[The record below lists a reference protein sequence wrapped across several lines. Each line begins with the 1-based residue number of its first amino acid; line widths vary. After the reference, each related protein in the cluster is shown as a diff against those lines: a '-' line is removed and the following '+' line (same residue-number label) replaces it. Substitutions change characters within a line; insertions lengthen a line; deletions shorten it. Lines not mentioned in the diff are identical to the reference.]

1 VSRLERVEI
10 DLGAATARRFGS
22 DREVA
27 VRKPPG
33 MESERPAG
41 GRGTSRFS
49 TAIELVQERLG
60 WPDAR
65 LPHRLD
71 RIACG
76 WLLVCRDAATVAL
89 RNESV
94 RAGDWT
100 KGYVARVA
108 APPEGLASLV
118 GEHRRYLRREGRI
131 ARVVRSGGD
140 PSRLAILAA
149 EPAPDRPGE
158 CHVAIRLD
166 TGRYHQIRAMLADL
180 GAPLVGDD
188 LYGGPGG
195 EFHLEHAVLA
205 FPPLPGE
212 GQGDGRVRLF
222 EEDGPFRE
230 RIAPAVSDALRRLA
244 TD

>member
-1 VSRLERVEI
+1 MNL
-10 DLGAATARRFGS
+10 DLGAASAVGL
-22 DREVA
+22 DGGREVA

-33 MESERPAG
+33 MDSERPAG
-41 GRGTSRFS
+41 DRAASRFP
-49 TAIELVQERLG
+49 TALELVRERLG

-76 WLLVCRDAATVAL
+76 WLLVCRDAATVAE

-94 RAGDWT
+94 RAGDWV

-108 APPEGLASLV
+108 TPAGGPQSLV
-118 GEHRRYLRREGRI
+118 GEHRRYLKREGRI

-140 PSRLAILAA
+140 PSRLAVLAA
-149 EPAPDRPGE
+149 EAAPGRPGE

-180 GAPLVGDD
+180 GAPLVGDG
-188 LYGGPGG
+188 LYRGPEGS
-195 EFHLEHAVLA
+195 FHLEHAVLT
-205 FPPLPGE
+205 FPPIAGE
-212 GQGDGRVRLF
+212 GSDRIRLF

-230 RIAPAVSDALRRLA
+230 STGPGITAALRGLRPA
-244 TD
+244 

>member
-1 VSRLERVEI
+1 MSGVDV
-10 DLGAATARRFGS
+10 DLGAASAWRWGS
-22 DREVA
+22 DREIA
-27 VRKPPG
+27 LRKLPG

-41 GRGTSRFS
+41 GRGQARMATGLD
-49 TAIELVQERLG
+49 LVRERLG
-60 WPDAR
+60 WPEAR

-76 WLLVCRDAATVAL
+76 WLLACRDAATVAA

-94 RAGDWT
+94 RAGDWI

-108 APPEGLASLV
+108 MPARGAGSLL
-118 GEHRRYLRREGRI
+118 GEHLRYLRREGRI
-131 ARVVRSGGD
+131 ARPVRSGGD

-149 EPAPDRPGE
+149 EAAPDRPGE
-158 CHVAIRLD
+158 LHVAIRLD

-188 LYGGPGG
+188 LYGGPPGS
-195 EFHLEHAVLA
+195 FHLEHAVLT
-205 FPPLPGE
+205 FPPLEGE
-212 GQGDGRVRLF
+212 PPVRVRLF

-230 RIAPAVSDALRRLA
+230 TIGPRILDALRTLA
-244 TD
+244 AT

>member
-1 VSRLERVEI
+1 VNL
-10 DLGAATARRFGS
+10 DLGATGAFAWGS
-22 DREVA
+22 SPDRLREVA

-33 MESERPAG
+33 MESERPEATR
-41 GRGTSRFS
+41 GRTEFP
-49 TAIELVQERLG
+49 TAIEIVRDRLG
-60 WPDAR
+60 WPEAR

-76 WLLVCRDAATVAL
+76 WLLVCRDAATVAE
-89 RNESV
+89 RNETV
-94 RAGDWT
+94 RAGDWV

-108 APPEGLASLV
+108 TPPGGPESLL
-118 GEHRRYLRREGRI
+118 GEHRRYLRREGRV

-140 PSRLAILAA
+140 PSRLAVLAA
-149 EPAPDRPGE
+149 APAPDRPGE

-180 GAPLVGDD
+180 GAPLVGDAI
-188 LYGGPGG
+188 YGGPAGS
-195 EFHLEHAVLA
+195 FHLEHAVLC

-212 GQGDGRVRLF
+212 GSDRIRLF

-230 RIAPAVSDALRRLA
+230 VVAPAIVGSLRTLVR
-244 TD
+244 T

>member
-1 VSRLERVEI
+1 MTPGDV
-10 DLGAATARRFGS
+10 DLGAANARTWGS
-22 DREVA
+22 SREIA
-27 VRKPPG
+27 VRKLPD

-41 GRGTSRFS
+41 SRGPARFP
-49 TAIELVQERLG
+49 TALDLVRDRLG

-76 WLLVCRDAATVAL
+76 WLLVCRDPATVAE

-94 RAGDWT
+94 RAGDWV

-108 APPEGLASLV
+108 MPAAGPASLC

-149 EPAPDRPGE
+149 EAAPDRPGE

-180 GAPLVGDD
+180 GAPLVGDS
-188 LYGGPGG
+188 LYGGPPGS
-195 EFHLEHAVLA
+195 FHLEHAVLA
-205 FPPLPGE
+205 FPPLVGE
-212 GQGDGRVRLF
+212 PDGRVRLF
-222 EEDGPFRE
+222 EVDGPFRE
-230 RIAPAVSDALRRLA
+230 PVAPAISAALRSLA
-244 TD
+244 NA

>member
-1 VSRLERVEI
+1 MTHGDV
-10 DLGAATARRFGS
+10 DLGAANARTWGS
-22 DREVA
+22 PREIA
-27 VRKPPG
+27 VRKPPD

-41 GRGTSRFS
+41 SRGPARFP
-49 TAIELVQERLG
+49 TALDLVRDRLG
-60 WPDAR
+60 WSDAR

-76 WLLVCRDAATVAL
+76 WLLVCRDAATVAE

-94 RAGDWT
+94 RAGDWV

-108 APPEGLASLV
+108 APAAGPASIV
-118 GEHRRYLRREGRI
+118 GEHRRYLRREGRT

-140 PSRLAILAA
+140 PSRLAVLAA

-180 GAPLVGDD
+180 GAPLVGDG
-188 LYGGPGG
+188 LYGGPEGS
-195 EFHLEHAVLA
+195 FHLEHAVLT
-205 FPPLPGE
+205 FPPLAGE
-212 GQGDGRVRLF
+212 SEGRIRLF
-222 EEDGPFRE
+222 EEDGLFRE
-230 RIAPAVSDALRRLA
+230 RVAPAIAAALWSLA
-244 TD
+244 ET

>member
-1 VSRLERVEI
+1 MNV
-10 DLGAATARRFGS
+10 DLGAANAWRWSAR
-22 DREVA
+22 EIA

-33 MESERPAG
+33 MESERPANE
-41 GRGTSRFS
+41 RGDSRFP
-49 TAIELVQERLG
+49 TALGLVREHLG
-60 WPDAR
+60 WPEAR

-76 WLLVCRDAATVAL
+76 WLLVCRDAATVAE
-89 RNESV
+89 RNGSV
-94 RAGDWT
+94 RTGDWV

-108 APPEGLASLV
+108 MPAGDRAALL
-118 GEHRRYLRREGRI
+118 GEHRRYLRREGRL

-140 PSRLAILAA
+140 PSRLALLAA

-158 CHVAIRLD
+158 CHVVIRLD

-188 LYGGPGG
+188 LYGGPKGS
-195 EFHLEHAVLA
+195 FHLEHAVLT
-205 FPPLPGE
+205 FPPLAGE
-212 GQGDGRVRLF
+212 GDERIRLF

-230 RIAPAVSDALRRLA
+230 RVAPEISAALGQLSRS
-244 TD
+244 

>member
-1 VSRLERVEI
+1 MNRLERVEI
-10 DLGAATARRFGS
+10 DLGAATACRWGL
-22 DREVA
+22 DREIA

-41 GRGTSRFS
+41 GRVPSRFP
-49 TAIELVQERLG
+49 TAIEVVQERLR
-60 WPDAR
+60 WPEAR

-108 APPEGLASLV
+108 TPPDGPASLV
-118 GEHRRYLRREGRI
+118 GEHRRYLRREGRV

-140 PSRLAILAA
+140 PSRLAVLAA

-188 LYGGPGG
+188 LYGGPSG

-205 FPPLPGE
+205 FPPLPDE
-212 GQGDGRVRLF
+212 GDGRVRLF

-230 RIAPAVSDALRRLA
+230 RIAPAVNDALRRLA
-244 TD
+244 AG